1 MSKLQMIKVPW
12 LASPVDGPWR
22 MRWTRQNG
30 ETGLNTVSYSKR
42 EDAEHDAYWC
52 NRVCQEGATYDVV
65 PCTEPQSARIFV

>member
-1 MSKLQMIKVPW
+1 
-12 LASPVDGPWR
+12 